1 MDIILKSIDNYLFL
15 YGQHFLS
22 MVFIRMSMGSM
33 GFAEGGGRFV
43 WEGGVRKEEGAAVA
57 LTPVEFITTQ
67 KSLLHRNEQTFG
79 FPY

>member
-1 MDIILKSIDNYLFL
+1 MDSTFYPW
-15 YGQHFLS
+15 FLS
-22 MVFIRMSMGSM
+22 ECPWEVWVLLL
-33 GFAEGGGRFV
+33 GGGFV

-57 LTPVEFITTQ
+57 LTPIEFITTQ